1 MVHSNARARKPSP
14 GSKHTHNTHTHTGDE
29 EDLASQVQLA
39 YGTVGDDILDRPA
52 GSGSGPFD
60 PRLISL
66 SPYFGHGGA
75 TDEPLYFGDTIHSIR

>member
-1 MVHSNARARKPSP
+1 MVHSNTRAQA
-14 GSKHTHNTHTHTGDE
+14 GSKHTTHTHTQVHE